1 MANKKNLIPFT
12 ERSESEVR
20 ELNRKGGIA
29 SGIARREKRDMA
41 YFARLML
48 DEVITDKK
56 GNELPTR
63 YAMLKSVLKKV
74 LKDGDVQAFKTIT
87 AQAGEQP
94 QSEELTTPVVVVVNT
109 SDKGARA
116 MERLKETDNDA
127 V

>member
-1 MANKKNLIPFT
+1 MANNDNLRTPT
-12 ERSESEVR
+12 TDEAR
-20 ELNRKGGIA
+20 EIGRKGGIA

-94 QSEELTTPVVVVVNT
+94 QSEELT
-109 SDKGARA
+109 DRA
-116 MERLKETDNDA
+116 EHP
-127 V
+127 

>member
-1 MANKKNLIPFT
+1 MANEKNLIPQSKRT
-12 ERSESEVR
+12 KEEQRAVAK
-20 ELNRKGGIA
+20 KGGIA

-63 YAMLKSVLKKV
+63 YVMLKSVLKKV

-116 MERLKETDNDA
+116 MERLKETD
-127 V
+127 

>member
-1 MANKKNLIPFT
+1 MANENNLIPQSKRT
-12 ERSESEVR
+12 KEEQRAVAK
-20 ELNRKGGIA
+20 KGGIA

-41 YFARLML
+41 YFAKLML

-109 SDKGARA
+109 SDKGAKA
-116 MERLKETDNDA
+116 MERLKETD
-127 V
+127 

>member
-1 MANKKNLIPFT
+1 MANENNLIPQSKRT
-12 ERSESEVR
+12 KEEQRAVAK
-20 ELNRKGGIA
+20 KGGIA

-74 LKDGDVQAFKTIT
+74 LKDGDVKAYKAIAETADEMPRNKVDIT
-87 AQAGEQP
+87 SDGKALDRVIEI
-94 QSEELTTPVVVVVNT
+94 VVN
-109 SDKGARA
+109 
-116 MERLKETDNDA
+116 KE
-127 V
+127 

>member
-1 MANKKNLIPFT
+1 MAQKDLIPQNKRT
-12 ERSESEVR
+12 KEEQRAVAK
-20 ELNRKGGIA
+20 KGGIA

-116 MERLKETDNDA
+116 MERLKETD
-127 V
+127 